1 MINGTNMTTEI
12 APNISEDTTS
22 TPAPE
27 VNDTLIGRSIPQLQ
41 TPYKQM
47 KVTTRL
53 ERQNPLEV
61 LNEHG
66 Q

>member
-27 VNDTLIGRSIPQLQ
+27 VNDTLIGRSTQHFKHL
-41 TPYKQM
+41 TN
-47 KVTTRL
+47 R
-53 ERQNPLEV
+53 
-61 LNEHG
+61 
-66 Q
+66 